1 MTRVMHEAARRL
13 KPCRR
18 SSAVIG
24 CARLMLRLVSLLAAY
39 SMQNILRRGGFLQ
52 PDAMHAPLNA
62 ADLFCAAVC
71 ASAVLACTPL
81 RMMTQWQAGRLAG
94 TLDEN
99 DLGFL
104 SQCGSLWLYG
114 RAIAVRLLSET
125 VILLSVLPAVLLA
138 AAAKC
143 IWLTI
148 PPERESILPLLTV
161 LHLILA
167 AAAMLLLPLRCL
179 AASAALPFCYLKSPH
194 ESALRNLRQAFRCT
208 RGQTCGILLNRLL
221 AAPLLLLPF
230 TAVHGIPVLLVS
242 EQLRCIIAQ
251 RHLAAQPRSRF
262 SGLELHA
269 M

>member
-18 SSAVIG
+18 SSAVLG

-39 SMQNILRRGGFLQ
+39 SIQNILRRGGFLQ

-114 RAIAVRLLSET
+114 RAIVVRLLSET

>member
-18 SSAVIG
+18 SSAVLG
-24 CARLMLRLVSLLAAY
+24 CARLMLRLVSLLAAC
-39 SMQNILRRGGFLQ
+39 SMQNGLRRCGFLRS
-52 PDAMHAPLNA
+52 DAMCAPLNG
-62 ADLFCAAVC
+62 ADLFCILLCFAAI
-71 ASAVLACTPL
+71 LACTPL
-81 RMMTQWQAGRLAG
+81 RITTQWQAGRLAG

-114 RAIAVRLLSET
+114 RAIGVRLLAEA
-125 VILLSVLPAVLLA
+125 VILLSVMPAVLLGF
-138 AAAKC
+138 AAKC

-148 PPERESILPLLTV
+148 PPEQESILPLLTV
-161 LHLILA
+161 LHLIIA

-208 RGQTCGILLNRLL
+208 RGQTGGILLNRLL
-221 AAPLLLLPF
+221 AAPILLLPF

-251 RHLAAQPRSRF
+251 RHLAPHPRSRF